1 MEARSRTHDDHGTHA
16 ISFSSISPRTTRA
29 VVRIGFIG
37 AGTVAQAIAAHAT
50 RAGHQV
56 VLSNSRTP
64 ETLLDLAVGL
74 GRGASAGTPQEAA
87 TADLAVLAVP
97 WPLVRPALAR
107 VPDWSGRILIDATN
121 QFADGKSIPDD
132 LGDETGSEVVA
143 RHPPGASVVKAF
155 NTLYASELAADPLRT
170 GGRMLLFYSG
180 DYADANQLL
189 DDFAASIGFAPV
201 GIGGLRNGGRL
212 MQIGGPLSGLHA
224 VRLA

>member
-1 MEARSRTHDDHGTHA
+1 MEARSRTHDSHGTHV
-16 ISFSSISPRTTRA
+16 ISFSSISSRTTGA

-50 RAGHQV
+50 LAGHQV
-56 VLSNSRTP
+56 VLSNSRGA
-64 ETLLDLAVGL
+64 ETLRDVALGL
-74 GRGASAGTPQEAA
+74 GASAGTPREAA
-87 TADLAVLAVP
+87 TADLVVLAVP
-97 WPLVRPALAR
+97 WPLVRPALAQ
-107 VPDWSGRILIDATN
+107 VPDWSERILIDATN
-121 QFADGKSIPDD
+121 QFADGKGIPDA

-143 RHPPGASVVKAF
+143 RHAPGASVVKAF
-155 NTLYASELAADPLRT
+155 NTLYGSELAADPRRT

-180 DYADANQLL
+180 DHAYPNQLL

-201 GIGGLRNGGRL
+201 LIGGLRDGGRL

>member
-1 MEARSRTHDDHGTHA
+1 MAARSRTHDAHGAHV
-16 ISFSSISPRTTRA
+16 ISFSSISSRTTGA

-50 RAGHQV
+50 LAGHQV
-56 VLSNSRTP
+56 LLSNSRGP
-64 ETLLDLAVGL
+64 ETLRDLALGL
-74 GRGASAGTPQEAA
+74 GASAGTPQEAA
-87 TADLAVLAVP
+87 TADLVVLAVP
-97 WPLVRPALAR
+97 WPLVRPALAQ

-121 QFADGKSIPDD
+121 QFADGKGIPDD

-143 RHPPGASVVKAF
+143 RHARGASVVKAF
-155 NTLYASELAADPLRT
+155 NTLYGSELVADPRRT

-180 DYADANQLL
+180 DHAYANQRL
-189 DDFAASIGFAPV
+189 DDFAASIGFAAV
-201 GIGGLRNGGRL
+201 RIGGLRDGGRL